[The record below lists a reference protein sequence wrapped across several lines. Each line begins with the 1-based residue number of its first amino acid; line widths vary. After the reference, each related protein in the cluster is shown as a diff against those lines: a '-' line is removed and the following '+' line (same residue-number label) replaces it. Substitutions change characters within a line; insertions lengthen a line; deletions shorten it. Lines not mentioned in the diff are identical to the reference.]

1 MVTSEKRK
9 EQLKSAMRRL
19 RERRRAAGMK
29 LVQLWL
35 TPEEKK
41 AVNSFVKT
49 LRGEK

>member
-19 RERRRAAGMK
+19 RERRRAEGMT
-29 LVQLWL
+29 LLQIWV
-35 TPEEKK
+35 TAEEKK